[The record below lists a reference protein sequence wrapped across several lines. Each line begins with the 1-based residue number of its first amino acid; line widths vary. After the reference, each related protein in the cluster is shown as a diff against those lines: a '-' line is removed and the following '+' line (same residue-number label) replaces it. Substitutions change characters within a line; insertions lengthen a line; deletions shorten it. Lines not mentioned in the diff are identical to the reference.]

1 MNQLNVYKTL
11 ASQSICQATV
21 VYDHARAAEKLLD
34 PNLVGGAHKEWSEG
48 PYLSVPSGCKELSH
62 EHPYILRVSVE
73 TQAAINISFTG
84 SPEFSHKSETGSI
97 QAPLPQR
104 SGSRV
109 NPFIAKPV
117 IIEQFELL
125 KDYLV
130 SINAP
135 INKKQ
140 AKKYYGVVDQV
151 YLDTLVDL
159 ATRRNELTHEL
170 NAAPPNLKESVEYYY
185 SCVWI
190 AEAFNQISVS
200 GAFENNG

>member
-1 MNQLNVYKTL
+1 MNKLNEYKTL

-34 PNLVGGAHKEWSEG
+34 PSLVGEIHLEWSEG
-48 PYLSVPSGCKELSH
+48 PYLSVPSGCKKLSH

-73 TQAAINISFTG
+73 TQAAINISYTG
-84 SPEFSHKSETGSI
+84 SPESSPKSETGSI

-109 NPFIAKPV
+109 NSFIAKPV

-140 AKKYYGVVDQV
+140 TKKYYGSVNQL

-170 NAAPPNLKESVEYYY
+170 EAAPPNMKESVEYYY
-185 SCVWI
+185 SCIWV
-190 AEAFNQISVS
+190 AKAFSQISVS